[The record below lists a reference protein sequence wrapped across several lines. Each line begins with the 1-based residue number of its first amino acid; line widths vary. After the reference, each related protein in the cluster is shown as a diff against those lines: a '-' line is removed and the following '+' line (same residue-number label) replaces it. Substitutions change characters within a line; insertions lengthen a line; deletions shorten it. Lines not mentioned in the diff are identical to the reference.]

1 MIMIKDDKTIGKTG
15 QKRQFCT
22 FRIDQKL
29 YGVNITD
36 VKEVRPP
43 VKFTPVF
50 HAFEE
55 VKGFVNVR
63 GQIHLVIDLRVFLG
77 FDEREIDKLGRI
89 VLFKSHVG
97 ESFGVLVDAIGD
109 VVEADETRIENMGNQ
124 NRETGDDGMRELSDL
139 IIGNCKLDDKILTV
153 LDSTLLLKKI
163 QEKHHV

>member
-1 MIMIKDDKTIGKTG
+1 MIKDDKTIGKTG
-15 QKRQFCT
+15 QQRQFCT
-22 FRIDQKL
+22 FSIDRKL

-63 GQIHLVIDLRVFLG
+63 GQIHLVIDLRVLLG
-77 FDEREIDKLGRI
+77 FDERDIDKLGRI

-109 VVEADETRIENMGNQ
+109 VVEADETRIENMGDQ
-124 NRETGDDGMRELSDL
+124 NRETGDEVMRELSDL
-139 IIGNCKLDDKILTV
+139 IIGNCKLDEKILTV
-153 LDSTLLLKKI
+153 LDSTLLLKRI
-163 QEKHHV
+163 QEKHQV

>member
-1 MIMIKDDKTIGKTG
+1 MMKTG
-15 QKRQFCT
+15 DKRTSKSGQNRQFCT

-43 VKFTPVF
+43 VDFTPVF

-63 GQIHLVIDLRVFLG
+63 GQIHLVIDLRVLLG
-77 FDEREIDKLGRI
+77 FTKKEIDKFGRI
-89 VLFKSHVG
+89 VLFKPHVG
-97 ESFGVLVDAIGD
+97 ESFGVLVDTIGD
-109 VVEADETRIENMGNQ
+109 VVEANEALIENMGDQ
-124 NRETGDDGMRELSDL
+124 NPDSGEGGMQELSDL

-153 LDSTLLLKKI
+153 LDATSLMRKIEKK
-163 QEKHHV
+163 HGR